1 MPTKNWTMSKVMRS
15 IIGLLRIVPTDKQN
29 YAHNH
34 CQKICRL
41 NHTKNLSVNTTIAKP
56 SWLTGTAVEVLQA
69 CPKTNK

>member
-34 CQKICRL
+34 CQNNYSL
-41 NHTKNLSVNTTIAKP
+41 EPPKNLSVNTTIAKP